1 MNVLRCY
8 RRDLTIKRCFRLEPK
23 YKPNSRFVK
32 DLPFRKRLDI
42 WWKSLG
48 SNRLQ
53 ELQDQLVELL
63 FPSNLKENENV
74 KRDSVKTEVDSN
86 GNYINSV
93 TFEVSNGPGF
103 DTKHIVFLHGYGASL
118 GCFARNFH
126 IINSF
131 KGLNHNYKVH
141 FLDNISFG
149 LSSNPKIASL
159 NYWKTIPKMDYIT
172 LHDNQ
177 PSSKD
182 NVHKKY
188 YKLIDLF
195 DVDVEKFNRTKSKL
209 KPILKDMESYYVD
222 ALKNWKNN
230 SGIDQIDFLV
240 GHSFGGHWC
249 ASFALRHPEAVK
261 NLVLLSPVGM
271 ERTAYAITAP
281 SPSPEAP
288 NGLKP
293 SLGPNSYNFLSRFPL
308 LSKSTIW
315 RWYYFQPYLP
325 RLLKIMGPFGVAKYY
340 EMWYSKL
347 FAVNKVIERLG
358 GKTVFSSL
366 NELKYGTNSECQL
379 LVEYLYNSI
388 SNGTH
393 SDTHIKYLL
402 TPATTSRWPLFD
414 KFSKAPKSVLEQFN
428 MHVVYGRHDFMYSD
442 AGKDLVQLLKEEHSL
457 TNIHYHEV
465 AEGGHNLYLQNPF
478 GTNRLL
484 KKIVISQDAH

>member
-8 RRDLTIKRCFRLEPK
+8 RRDFVVKRCFRLQPD

-32 DLPFRKRLDI
+32 HLPFKKRLEI
-42 WWKSLG
+42 WWKSLN

-63 FPSNLKENENV
+63 FPSNLKENANV
-74 KRDSVKTEVDSN
+74 VRDSVKTKLDSD

-93 TFEVSNGPGF
+93 TFEVTNDPLF
-103 DTKHIVFLHGYGASL
+103 ETKHIVFLHGYGASL
-118 GCFARNFH
+118 GCFARNFQ
-126 IINSF
+126 IVNSF
-131 KGLNHNYKVH
+131 KGLRHNYKVH

-172 LHDNQ
+172 LHDNV
-177 PSSKD
+177 PTSKE
-182 NVHKKY
+182 NLHKKY

-195 DVDVEKFNRTKSKL
+195 DIDVKKFDQTKRKL
-209 KPILKDMESYYVD
+209 QPILKDMETYYVD
-222 ALKNWKNN
+222 ALNNWRINN
-230 SGIDQIDFLV
+230 GIGKIDFLV

-249 ASFALRHPEAVK
+249 ASFALRNPDYLN
-261 NLVLLSPVGM
+261 NLILLSPVGM
-271 ERTAYAITAP
+271 ERTAYTITAP
-281 SPSPEAP
+281 TPLP
-288 NGLKP
+288 NNSKGFKT

-308 LSKSTIW
+308 LAKSTIW
-315 RWYYFQPYLP
+315 KWYYYQPYLP
-325 RLLKIMGPFGVAKYY
+325 RLLKLMGPFGVAKYY
-340 EMWYSKL
+340 DMWYSKL

-358 GKTVFSSL
+358 GKGVFSSQ

-388 SNGTH
+388 SNGTR

-414 KFSKAPKSVLEQFN
+414 KFTNASKDVLEKFN

-442 AGKDLVQLLKEEHSL
+442 AGKDLVLLLTKEHSL

-484 KKIVISQDAH
+484 KKIVVNQDH

>member
-8 RRDLTIKRCFRLEPK
+8 HRDLTVKRYFRLQPN

-32 DLPFRKRLDI
+32 HLPFRKRFDI
-42 WWKSLG
+42 WWKSLN

-63 FPSNLKENENV
+63 FPSNIKENENITRGSAQT
-74 KRDSVKTEVDSN
+74 KIDCD

-93 TFEVSNGPGF
+93 TFEVRNNPEF
-103 DTKHIVFLHGYGASL
+103 KTKHIVFLHGYGASL

-126 IINSF
+126 VINSF

-159 NYWKTIPKMDYIT
+159 NYRKTIPKMDYIT
-172 LHDNQ
+172 LHD
-177 PSSKD
+177 SKPD
-182 NVHKKY
+182 LKEKLHKKY

-195 DVDVEKFNRTKSKL
+195 DVDAEKFNKTKSKL
-209 KPILKDMESYYVD
+209 QPILRDMESYYVD
-222 ALKNWKNN
+222 ALNNWRIN
-230 SGIDQIDFLV
+230 SGIDQIDFLI

-249 ASFALRHPEAVK
+249 ASFALKNPGSLK
-261 NLVLLSPVGM
+261 NLILLSPVGM
-271 ERTAYAITAP
+271 ERTAYSITAP
-281 SPSPEAP
+281 TPSPGALD
-288 NGLKP
+288 GLKP
-293 SLGPNSYNFLSRFPL
+293 SLGPNSYDFLSRFPIL
-308 LSKSTIW
+308 AKSTIW
-315 RWYYFQPYLP
+315 KWYYFQPYLP
-325 RLLKIMGPFGVAKYY
+325 RLLKLMGPFGVAKYY
-340 EMWYSKL
+340 DMWYSKL

-358 GKTVFSSL
+358 GKSVFSSR

-388 SNGTH
+388 SNGTR

-414 KFSKAPKSVLEQFN
+414 KFTCAPKEVLENFN
-428 MHVVYGRHDFMYSD
+428 MHIVYGRHDFMYSD
-442 AGKDLVQLLKEEHSL
+442 AGKDLVQLLTKEHSL
-457 TNIHYHEV
+457 NNIHYHEV

-484 KKIVISQDAH
+484 KKIVVNQDD